1 MVCRRPHGRAPC
13 ETPRHELG
21 VSCCALVCPPGSETS
36 WLRSLGFVAVV
47 RETVGFG
54 VLLLGGGYFGAWGHC
69 LGSGRCGGGRPPSR
83 TRPRPRYR
91 GSGPGTT
98 GGSRSPRRSGLP
110 RRCLPPGPCHAPRC
124 CVTVAYLKQ
133 PAPRS
138 GAPPTALFAGSP
150 TLRPVWSAPPPGC
163 PPSVH
168 VRNTAPYSFGPV
180 SGHAAPVPGGWRRIM
195 AGGARSGALRTST
208 GRAAP
213 SPPSRQPDALHQDFQ

>member
-1 MVCRRPHGRAPC
+1 MRRAAVSLP
-13 ETPRHELG
+13 PRSARHSQPQQVPSVRRLLALRREGKLTTRHVRVMAEALG
-21 VSCCALVCPPGSETS
+21 VRAVWRWLAAAEQDEAAAAAPGE
-36 WLRSLGFVAVV
+36 
-47 RETVGFG
+47 
-54 VLLLGGGYFGAWGHC
+54 
-69 LGSGRCGGGRPPSR
+69 R
-83 TRPRPRYR
+83 TRYYGRFTVIPEVRPA
-91 GSGPGTT
+91 PAMPTT
-98 GGSRSPRRSGLP
+98 RP
-110 RRCLPPGPCHAPRC
+110 LPPGHCHAPRC

-138 GAPPTALFAGSP
+138 GVPPTALFAGSP
-150 TLRPVWSAPPPGC
+150 TLRPVWSARPPGC

-195 AGGARSGALRTST
+195 AGGARPGALRTST